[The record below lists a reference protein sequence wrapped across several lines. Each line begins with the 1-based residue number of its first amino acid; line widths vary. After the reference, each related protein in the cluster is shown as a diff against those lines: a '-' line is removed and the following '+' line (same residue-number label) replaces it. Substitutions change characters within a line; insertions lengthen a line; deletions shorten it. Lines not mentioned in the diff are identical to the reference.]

1 MQHGADAPMRARSEH
16 AITQL
21 FGNRT
26 NLRPEQRKRGERHH
40 HKRRT
45 ATHIRGNTHRTGS
58 QTRQRQ
64 RFDRIRTT
72 IATGIGRV
80 RVRRT
85 HP

>member
-1 MQHGADAPMRARSEH
+1 MQHGARTPTH
-16 AITQL
+16 AGTRRDGTQL
-21 FGNRT
+21 PHNRT
-26 NLRPEQRKRGERHH
+26 NLRPEQRERGKRHH

-45 ATHIRGNTHRTGS
+45 ATHIRGNTHRTGG